1 MKILTLKKL
10 INILL
15 NIKLIDIYIKFETK
29 LYE

>member
-10 INILL
+10 INIFSY
-15 NIKLIDIYIKFETK
+15 IKLKHIYTKFETK